1 MRELLK
7 NMIDIEDIEEIKKFK
22 WLYLYTFLFF
32 IFIYLII
39 SIKFDNYINITI
51 FSFIFL
57 STCIFVEYRFSK
69 EILLFIRILH
79 KIMTSPISIFLY
91 SLIYSYLISYIY
103 ESYIEITGIINPLF
117 AIYAFLPNVF
127 ILFSTLFL
135 IYFLFFIYLTSLFLF
150 ICSAFNFLKLIS
162 INNFFRF
169 FNSIVIIYLVLTLSI
184 FISDKYKKHDTVN
197 SIIISFLYDYQ
208 YFSNDIGNGRYICKN
223 LTTKNIN
230 IDRLNLERSRIKEI
244 KVYPLFSEDK
254 VSYVVRL
261 EDDNKKFSYKFDIV
275 ECDNN

>member
-7 NMIDIEDIEEIKKFK
+7 NMIDIEEIKKFK

-117 AIYAFLPNVF
+117 VTYAFVPNVF

-135 IYFLFFIYLTSLFLF
+135 IYFLFFIYLTSLVLF
-150 ICSAFNFLKLIS
+150 ICSTFNFLKLIS

-184 FISDKYKKHDTVN
+184 FISDKYKKRDTVN